1 MEKIRSS
8 DDLSLLQHLLC
19 RCSFPIKYIKYDI
32 MVNKIKIKYIYI
44 YNVCVCVWE
53 RRCGKTVKIAPVI
66 LLSAMIILLC

>member
-44 YNVCVCVWE
+44 YIYIFIMCVYVCE
-53 RRCGKTVKIAPVI
+53 RDGAVKQEK
-66 LLSAMIILLC
+66 LHL

>member
-8 DDLSLLQHLLC
+8 DDLSLLQHLC

-44 YNVCVCVWE
+44 YIFIMCVYVCE
-53 RRCGKTVKIAPVI
+53 RDGAVKQ
-66 LLSAMIILLC
+66 